1 MVGVMVVCVVGC
13 VIRIFS
19 LFFGDFELVFLFF
32 ERILIVISFV
42 LGIMLV
48 LIFVFKKFLIKRR
61 I

>member
-1 MVGVMVVCVVGC
+1 MVVCVVGC